1 MRFTDLS
8 DQEIRTRLHLSTLYR
23 VRGQSMALTYGETE
37 LVETDDNRLAFM
49 RNYFGEGAVVCINR
63 SAEEQTFQIPVP
75 AHFRRDEIM
84 GHLGNPLAMANDTT
98 LVTTVAPYS
107 TEIITFK

>member
-1 MRFTDLS
+1 
-8 DQEIRTRLHLSTLYR
+8 
-23 VRGQSMALTYGETE
+23 
-37 LVETDDNRLAFM
+37 
-49 RNYFGEGAVVCINR
+49 
-63 SAEEQTFQIPVP
+63 
-75 AHFRRDEIM
+75 M